1 MSASRRVPVKSHP
14 PAPPAP
20 AILRLVQLV
29 VLGRWRATGEQ
40 LYREVARVTDI
51 QPGQEVLVSG
61 CGDGVT
67 GEADGRVGD
76 RCGPG
81 RGEDRASRGSCPAA
95 GLLRAV
101 TPIASVVSA
110 SAAR

>member
-40 LYREVARVTDI
+40 LYREVARVTDA
-51 QPGQEVLVSG
+51 QAGQELLVSG
-61 CGDGVT
+61 CGDGLTVEWLARRTGASVT
-67 GEADGRVGD
+67 GVDPDVGRIERAEARARGDDG
-76 RCGPG
+76 
-81 RGEDRASRGSCPAA
+81 S
-95 GLLRAV
+95 
-101 TPIASVVSA
+101 
-110 SAAR
+110 